1 MSAAENDEESRPE
14 STGNPLAESLSSGPR
29 QRESRAKS
37 EATEQATEGGRTVR
51 LNAEV
56 PAGLYEDFR
65 TVAEARER
73 SISGEIRQ
81 IMREHVE
88 QHRLR
93 SRHS

>member
-14 STGNPLAESLSSGPR
+14 SNPLAESLSSGPR

-65 TVAEARER
+65 AVAEARER